1 MVCVGNLGLL
11 RRRGDPNAVA
21 WITNLY
27 SVIYGISAM
36 PYPHRTPHHRGVP
49 DGAPILLYFARLSGA
64 EQMILNTDWCFCPM
78 EERFPLLSLRLHWFN
93 PVTPM
98 ASHGTGATPT
108 KQLNLIIRSAPGS
121 FLGATANDALAAKT
135 PASNAVR

>member
-1 MVCVGNLGLL
+1 
-11 RRRGDPNAVA
+11 
-21 WITNLY
+21 
-27 SVIYGISAM
+27 
-36 PYPHRTPHHRGVP
+36 
-49 DGAPILLYFARLSGA
+49 
-64 EQMILNTDWCFCPM
+64 MILNTDWCFCPM

-135 PASNAVR
+135 PASNAVRILTNHTVLRPPGALRTCRTTFHFVPILSLNRLSCSSVQYPQSSRMNTDVYGIVMRVFST